1 MNIEMSIELFFLI
14 TIVLLLSVVYLLWE
28 QRKLN
33 AAQAAQLAYIYQL
46 LLEEL
51 HGNLMS
57 RQLDDL
63 HTSSL
68 NLEDFMK
75 EIIEELKKIRS
86 MVPPQKSI
94 DSLAH

>member
-14 TIVLLLSVVYLLWE
+14 TIGLLLSVVYLLWE

-33 AAQAAQLAYIYQL
+33 AAQAAQLAFIYQL

-75 EIIEELKKIRS
+75 EIIEELRKIRS
-86 MVPPQKSI
+86 MVPPPEI
-94 DSLAH
+94 Y

>member
-33 AAQAAQLAYIYQL
+33 AAQAAQMAYIYQL
-46 LLEEL
+46 LLAEL

-57 RQLDDL
+57 RQLDDI
-63 HTSSL
+63 HDSSVY
-68 NLEDFMK
+68 LEDFMK
-75 EIIEELKKIRS
+75 EILEELKKNTVNGS
-86 MVPPQKSI
+86 PPEI
-94 DSLAH
+94 Y